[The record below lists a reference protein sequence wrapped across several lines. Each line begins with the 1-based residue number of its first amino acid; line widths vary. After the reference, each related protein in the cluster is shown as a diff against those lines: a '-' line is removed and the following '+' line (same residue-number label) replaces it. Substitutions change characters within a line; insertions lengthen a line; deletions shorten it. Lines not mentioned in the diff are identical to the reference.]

1 MSSFVWHHVAP
12 CAGNEN
18 GVGDRNGD
26 SAVGSGDT
34 GERLH
39 APAFVNHPVFF
50 KSVFLKHTGGPKPPP
65 VAPVR
70 VWRITGIGLFAVV
83 LGIGL
88 VGCGGK
94 SGPTL
99 VQLSGTILFEGRP
112 IPPGTLTFIPKEGQ
126 GPTATGLI
134 ADAGRFTV
142 STHHPGDGITPGA
155 YRIRVESWE
164 TPPTMGGPPAKSAVP
179 AKYTNV
185 NTTDLALNVP
195 NEREQVVE
203 IVLNP

>member
-1 MSSFVWHHVAP
+1 MSNFDCHRVAP
-12 CAGNEN
+12 CDGNEN
-18 GVGDRNGD
+18 GVGDRSGD
-26 SAVGSGDT
+26 SVVGSGAT
-34 GERLH
+34 GERH
-39 APAFVNHPVFF
+39 HTPTFPNHPMFH
-50 KSVFLKHTGGPKPPP
+50 KQTGGPTPPP
-65 VAPVR
+65 VAPAR
-70 VWRITGIGLFAVV
+70 VWRITGIGLLAVA

-88 VGCGGK
+88 SGCGGK

-126 GPTATGLI
+126 GPTATGTI

-142 STHHPGDGITPGA
+142 STHHPGDGISPGA

-179 AKYTNV
+179 EKYTNM
-185 NTTDLALNVP
+185 NTTDLTLDVP